1 MTHITVSAD
10 VYDVLE
16 QIDDEDIKREYEER
30 NLGLGSGTETW
41 DEVVELQKAHL
52 HHHMGRK
59 AEAYEILWKMCLI
72 KLNKVV

>member
-1 MTHITVSAD
+1 MTYITVD
-10 VYDVLE
+10 VDISDALE

-41 DEVVELQKAHL
+41 DEVEELQKAYL

-59 AEAYEILWKMCLI
+59 AEAYEILWKMCLVR
-72 KLNKVV
+72 LNKIV